1 MTYLNGDKYEGDW
14 VENKRHGFGTY
25 FKLERGRH
33 RVEYHG
39 TFVEGKREGFGVFF
53 SPEGERYEG
62 EWTASKRHGRGRQT
76 FAPKPGD
83 DPDLPG
89 ADVYE
94 GDWVMDERTG
104 SGVMRYANGDVWTG
118 EWVKGEKHGA
128 GTFFNMQNRT
138 RYEGVWERGTPRC
151 GTYETMEEGED
162 AEVFLPKI
170 ELTDPRAVELDS
182 RRDGMRR
189 VKGGDEGGS

>member
-1 MTYLNGDKYEGDW
+1 M
-14 VENKRHGFGTY
+14 
-25 FKLERGRH
+25 
-33 RVEYHG
+33 
-39 TFVEGKREGFGVFF
+39 EGKREGFGVFF

-138 RYEGVWERGTPRC
+138 RYEGCGSAGRRGAGRTRRWRRERTRRC
-151 GTYETMEEGED
+151 SCRRSSSRTRGRWSSSPGETACD
-162 AEVFLPKI
+162 A
-170 ELTDPRAVELDS
+170 
-182 RRDGMRR
+182 
-189 VKGGDEGGS
+189 